1 VDSLRSELEAMRV
14 PPQSIEAEQSVLG
27 ALLLANHA
35 WDEIADVVREEDFY
49 RANHRL
55 IFRHIVQLI
64 EENKPAD
71 PLTVSESLGE
81 ELADAGGRGYIGELF
96 VNTPSAA
103 NARRYAQIVRDRAQ
117 LRRLITTCVDV
128 GDRAYAAH
136 GTPAGD
142 LIAHAEQSLTAL
154 HRREAGKA
162 RSMSDVLTE
171 VLEQLDTQYSKENP
185 SDVTGLASGFVDLDA
200 MTAGF
205 QGGDL
210 IIVAGRPSM
219 GKTALAMNIVEYVA
233 LHLKRSAAVFS
244 LEMSDKQLVQR
255 MIGSVGHIDQH
266 QLRTGKFPEEQWA
279 RITETTGKLAESRI
293 FIEETYDLS
302 PATMRA
308 KARRLYREHP
318 DLAVIVVD
326 YLQLMEGDSER
337 RVDQIAEIS
346 RGLKRIA
353 RELKIPVIALSQL
366 NRSVEQRQD
375 KRPMMSDLRE
385 SGALEQDADLILFL
399 YRDEVYDSNSEA
411 KGTAEVIIA
420 KQRSGPIGMV
430 RLTFQSRYARFDNYA
445 GEPISSGRSRPR
457 SKPFAMRERAD
468 IDG

>member
-1 VDSLRSELEAMRV
+1 
-14 PPQSIEAEQSVLG
+14 
-27 ALLLANHA
+27 
-35 WDEIADVVREEDFY
+35 
-49 RANHRL
+49 
-55 IFRHIVQLI
+55 
-64 EENKPAD
+64 
-71 PLTVSESLGE
+71 
-81 ELADAGGRGYIGELF
+81 
-96 VNTPSAA
+96 
-103 NARRYAQIVRDRAQ
+103 
-117 LRRLITTCVDV
+117 
-128 GDRAYAAH
+128 
-136 GTPAGD
+136 
-142 LIAHAEQSLTAL
+142 
-154 HRREAGKA
+154 
-162 RSMSDVLTE
+162 MSDVLTE